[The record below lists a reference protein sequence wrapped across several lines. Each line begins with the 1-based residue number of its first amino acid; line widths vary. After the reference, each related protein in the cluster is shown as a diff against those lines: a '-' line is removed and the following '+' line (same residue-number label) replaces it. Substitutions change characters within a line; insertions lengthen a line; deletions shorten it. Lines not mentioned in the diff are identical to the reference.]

1 MVLALAQPGL
11 ADLSPKGYPRPVVQN
26 DGPVLL
32 VEDSEDDAILMRHA
46 FDDLRPS
53 RPFHWV
59 NNGNEAILYL
69 CGHRQYSD
77 RARYPMPALM
87 LLDLKL
93 PMQNGFEV
101 LRWLR
106 SYPAFATLPVI
117 VLSDCLDDRIVRRA
131 YELGANSFLSKPH
144 ATQRRR
150 ELVHALHHYW
160 LSVNVTAPAAIQER
174 SISDNPGAAA

>member
-1 MVLALAQPGL
+1 M
-11 ADLSPKGYPRPVVQN
+11 VQN
-26 DGPVLL
+26 GWPVLL

-46 FDDLRPS
+46 FENVRPP
-53 RPFHWV
+53 RRLQWV

-69 CGHRQYSD
+69 CGHRHYSD
-77 RARYPMPALM
+77 RNQYPMPALM

-106 SYPAFATLPVI
+106 SYPAFATLPVV

-131 YELGANSFLSKPH
+131 YELGANSYLPKPH
-144 ATQRRR
+144 ATERRR
-150 ELVHALHHYW
+150 EVVHALQQYW
-160 LSVNVTAPAAIQER
+160 LSVNVTGSAPVHEQ
-174 SISDNPGAAA
+174 SIPDNPGAAA

>member
-1 MVLALAQPGL
+1 MVQTG
-11 ADLSPKGYPRPVVQN
+11 
-26 DGPVLL
+26 GPVLL

-46 FDDLRPS
+46 FDDLRPP
-53 RPFHWV
+53 RRLHWV

-69 CGHRQYSD
+69 CGHRQYGD
-77 RARYPMPALM
+77 RGQYPIPSLM

-106 SYPAFATLPVI
+106 SYSAFATLPVI

-131 YELGANSFLSKPH
+131 YQLGANSFIPKPH
-144 ATQRRR
+144 ATDRRR
-150 ELVHALHHYW
+150 ELVQALQRYW
-160 LSVNVTAPAAIQER
+160 LSFNVTGSGAIHGQT
-174 SISDNPGAAA
+174 IPDNPGATA